1 MILGEWEMASK
12 GLEGLVQE
20 MEDKNEAGFVVGEV
34 SLAMQVL
41 RLAIR
46 KILHRMK
53 ISKECMKGTDKEVEK
68 LREEVLKKRKE
79 EARKLQTQKQK
90 YDKLLLQARQAG
102 RSEEE
107 LEPFYEVGFY
117 SWLPFFLPLA
127 SMFISGWHRGW
138 VLPFSLA
145 EAYRCCQR
153 PESPKAV
160 VP

>member
-1 MILGEWEMASK
+1 MDTAVILGDWEMASK

-53 ISKECMKGTDKEVEK
+53 SSKECMKDTDKEVEK

-90 YDKLLLQARQAG
+90 YEKLLLQARQAG

-117 SWLPFFLPLA
+117 S
-127 SMFISGWHRGW
+127 
-138 VLPFSLA
+138 
-145 EAYRCCQR
+145 
-153 PESPKAV
+153 
-160 VP
+160 

>member
-1 MILGEWEMASK
+1 MDTAVILGEWEMASK

-53 ISKECMKGTDKEVEK
+53 SSKECMEDTDKEVEK

-117 SWLPFFLPLA
+117 S
-127 SMFISGWHRGW
+127 
-138 VLPFSLA
+138 
-145 EAYRCCQR
+145 
-153 PESPKAV
+153 
-160 VP
+160 